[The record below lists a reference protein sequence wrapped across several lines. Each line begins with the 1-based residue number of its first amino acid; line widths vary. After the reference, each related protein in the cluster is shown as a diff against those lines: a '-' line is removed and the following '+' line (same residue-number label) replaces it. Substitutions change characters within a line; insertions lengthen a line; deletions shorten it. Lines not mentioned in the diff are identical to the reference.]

1 MISRNEI
8 ISLSRLHNIRP
19 WQEEKRYMQALIL
32 NSLFNYPLVFKGGT
46 YLWLFHGLRRFS
58 EDLGFTSNGE
68 LNDNIPEN
76 ISRDIKLL
84 GINNDLKIIKNNDI
98 TLSFRIISNGPLY
111 TGILDRT
118 PVYLEISKR
127 EKIINKPLALKFDF
141 PEYNMPVRILSGM
154 SLDEVASEKVRA
166 IYTRKKPRDIY
177 DLFFLITKK
186 GIGINKETVN
196 KKLEYYNIS
205 FDKESF
211 IREIMKQE
219 ENFSKT
225 LKNIV
230 MDQLPDINYI
240 IEVIKSWIDK

>member
-1 MISRNEI
+1 
-8 ISLSRLHNIRP
+8 
-19 WQEEKRYMQALIL
+19 
-32 NSLFNYPLVFKGGT
+32 
-46 YLWLFHGLRRFS
+46 
-58 EDLGFTSNGE
+58 
-68 LNDNIPEN
+68 
-76 ISRDIKLL
+76 
-84 GINNDLKIIKNNDI
+84 
-98 TLSFRIISNGPLY
+98 SFRIISNGPLY
-111 TGILDRT
+111 SGILDRT
-118 PVYLEISKR
+118 PVYIEISKR

-141 PEYNMPVRILSGM
+141 PEYNLPVRILSGM

-186 GIGINKETVN
+186 GIKFNEEMIN